1 MTEKTLLRAAIRIDG
16 GTQARVE
23 LDLDTVAEY
32 KAALEAGATFPP
44 VVVFF
49 DGTDNWLADGFHR
62 YFAYADK
69 ASIPADVRQGS
80 KRDAILFSVG
90 ANGQHGKRPTN
101 ADKRKAVGI
110 LLADA
115 VWSVWSDS
123 AIAKACGVS
132 HMTVGRVRAESASLE
147 QVQVTTERK
156 FTDKNGNEKVM
167 DTGNIGKGR
176 ATGGSSGVEKGTPKP
191 AAAPAP
197 APAPTEADQ
206 IAQDAHGDIDLVES
220 LESAER
226 ECKELREQIAVA
238 NADDVKAEALKY
250 QHLWAIASRRQQELQ
265 QVIADREAE
274 LRKHVA
280 TLRRIGKA
288 VGEDDPAN
296 IAATV
301 ELFVR
306 SAKVNA

>member
-1 MTEKTLLRAAIRIDG
+1 MTEKNLLRAAIRIDG
-16 GTQARVE
+16 NTQARVE

-32 KAALEAGATFPP
+32 KAALEAGVQFPP

-80 KRDAILFSVG
+80 KRDAVLFSVG
-90 ANGQHGKRPTN
+90 ANGKHGKRPTN

-110 LLADA
+110 LLADPEWA
-115 VWSVWSDS
+115 AWSNN

-132 HMTVGRVRAESASLE
+132 DNLVVSVRTSLPQME
-147 QVQVTTERK
+147 VTTERK
-156 FTDKNGNEKVM
+156 FTDKHGNETVM
-167 DTGNIGKGR
+167 DTANIGKGKV
-176 ATGGSSGVEKGTPKP
+176 TGGSSGGAKGAPKP
-191 AAAPAP
+191 APAP
-197 APAPTEADQ
+197 APAPTDAQAAADQ

-220 LESAER
+220 LEAAER

-238 NADDVKAEALKY
+238 KADDVKAEALKY
-250 QHLWAIASRRQQELQ
+250 QHLWAIANRRQQELQ
-265 QVIADREAE
+265 QVIADREGE

-280 TLRRIGKA
+280 TLKRIGKA

-296 IAATV
+296 IAAAV
-301 ELFVR
+301 EMFVR
-306 SAKVNA
+306 HTRASV